1 MATLDDESGYKAGS
15 YDDLEQ
21 TLVQVAAAADARN
34 NDQTEE
40 NEDDTA
46 NDESNEIRVEI
57 SNKSNDEEFKYKR
70 KANYYS
76 DLTAEEGG
84 STDRSEAGHHT
95 NLKKRQREDD
105 DDDDNKVKHFKPE
118 EKGNKQESVERGKKR
133 KHDETENVEVENIAG
148 HAKVVATHYNALEE
162 KGLDERS
169 KSRIFHL
176 RNFHNWIK
184 SILINEYLT
193 KIKDN
198 KKHNEPIRVHDMCCG
213 KGGDLLKWRKG
224 NITHLICSDIASVS
238 LEQCKA
244 RYQDMKQRSYRE
256 RHGNLYTT
264 EYIIADCTRVRLRE
278 KYQDP
283 SIELDLVSC
292 QFAFHYSFESLPQA
306 ECMIKNAAECLRPG
320 GYFIGTI
327 TDANELIARARNSD
341 TNSFGNNV
349 YNVIFDCNIMKPD
362 LFGAKYHFYLD
373 GSVDCPEFLVYFPL
387 FEKLARKYGL
397 KLVKKEKF
405 RDFYERMKG
414 DGKNLL
420 TTTKSLETYPPQHG
434 LQLVGNAEDDY
445 EHAKL
450 CLEKEGRH
458 VRLGTLSKSEWEA
471 TSLYTTFVFEKVKG
485 TLNEQGVTVYDI

>member
-1 MATLDDESGYKAGS
+1 MATLDDESGYRAGS

-34 NDQTEE
+34 NDQVEE
-40 NEDDTA
+40 NKDNTD
-46 NDESNEIRVEI
+46 NDECAEI
-57 SNKSNDEEFKYKR
+57 SNKSNEGDFKFKR

-76 DLTAEEGG
+76 DLAAEEGG
-84 STDRSEAGHHT
+84 SVNQGEQGHHT
-95 NLKKRQREDD
+95 NLKRKRDD
-105 DDDDNKVKHFKPE
+105 DEDTKAKHLKTEKVGPPKVD
-118 EKGNKQESVERGKKR
+118 KQDSGECGKKR
-133 KHDETENVEVENIAG
+133 KHDETENDEVENIGG
-148 HAKVVATHYNALEE
+148 HAKVVATHYNAIEE
-162 KGLDERS
+162 KGLEERS

-238 LEQCKA
+238 LEQCKT
-244 RYQDMKQRSYRE
+244 RYQDMKHRSYRE
-256 RHGNLYTT
+256 RHGSLYTT

-341 TNSFGNNV
+341 SSSFGNNV
-349 YNVIFDCNIMKPD
+349 YNVIFDCDIMKPD

-405 RDFYERMKG
+405 RDFYERMKN

-420 TTTKSLETYPPQHG
+420 TTTRSLETYPPQHG
-434 LQLVGNAEDDY
+434 MQLVGNAEDDY

-450 CLEKEGRH
+450 CLEKDGRH
-458 VRLGTLSKSEWEA
+458 ARLGTLSKSEWEA
-471 TSLYTTFVFEKVKG
+471 TCKLIQFV
-485 TLNEQGVTVYDI
+485 NIID